1 MGHRERLLAGAKSC
15 LYERGYSRTTARDIV
30 EASGTNLASIGYHFG
45 SKEALLNAA
54 MMEAV
59 GEWGEELERILL
71 TDSDENSDPME
82 RFGAI
87 WTRVIESFEA
97 HRPAL
102 VASFEAFA
110 QAQHSPKLREQL
122 AEGHEQ
128 ARLWLA
134 ALFRRI
140 GSTAGEEPARAVGSF
155 YLALLNGLMVQWLLD
170 PDCAPTGRDMVEAL
184 RMILES
190 VRPAEQQAPQ
200 PPSA

>member
-1 MGHRERLLAGAKSC
+1 MGHREKLLAGAKQC

-59 GEWGEELERILL
+59 GEWGEELERIVLA
-71 TDSDENSDPME
+71 DVVDQGADPME
-82 RFGAI
+82 RFEAI
-87 WTRVIESFEA
+87 WARVIESFAA

-102 VASFEAFA
+102 IASFEAFV
-110 QAQHSPKLREQL
+110 QAEHSPELREQM
-122 AEGHEQ
+122 AAGHEEV
-128 ARLWLA
+128 RMWLA

-140 GSTAGEEPARAVGSF
+140 GSTAGEGSERAVGSF

-170 PDCAPTGRDMVEAL
+170 PDRAPSGRDMTEAL
-184 RMILES
+184 LTILES
-190 VRPAEQQAPQ
+190 VRPAENKPGRHDE
-200 PPSA
+200 

>member
-1 MGHRERLLAGAKSC
+1 MGHRERLLAGAKRC

-59 GEWGEELERILL
+59 GGWGKELERIPL
-71 TDSDENSDPME
+71 TGTDGEADPME
-82 RFGAI
+82 RFEST

-102 VASFEAFA
+102 MASFEAFV
-110 QAQHSPKLREQL
+110 QAQHSPELREQL

-128 ARLWLA
+128 VRPWLA
-134 ALFRRI
+134 TFFQRI
-140 GSTAGEEPARAVGSF
+140 GSTGGEGSERAVGSF
-155 YLALLNGLMVQWLLD
+155 HLALLNGLMVQWLLD
-170 PDCAPTGRDMVEAL
+170 PERAPSGQGMAEAL
-184 RMILES
+184 RMISEKIGRAS
-190 VRPAEQQAPQ
+190 CRG
-200 PPSA
+200 

>member
-1 MGHRERLLAGAKSC
+1 MGHRERLLAGAKRC
-15 LYERGYSRTTARDIV
+15 LYERGYGRTTARDIV

-59 GEWGEELERILL
+59 GEWGQELERILVV
-71 TDSDENSDPME
+71 DGDEDADPME
-82 RFGAI
+82 RFEVT

-102 VASFEAFA
+102 IASFEAFV
-110 QAQHSPKLREQL
+110 QAEHSPELREQM
-122 AEGHEQ
+122 AAGHEEV
-128 ARLWLA
+128 RLWLA
-134 ALFRRI
+134 VLFRRI
-140 GSTAGEEPARAVGSF
+140 GSTAGEGSERAVGSF

-170 PDCAPTGRDMVEAL
+170 PERAPSGQEMREAL
-184 RMILES
+184 LTILQS
-190 VRPAEQQAPQ
+190 IRPAERQAP

>member
-1 MGHRERLLAGAKSC
+1 MGHREKLLIGAKRC
-15 LYERGYSRTTARDIV
+15 LYERGYGRTTARDIV

-59 GEWGEELERILL
+59 GEWGQELERILVV
-71 TDSDENSDPME
+71 DGDEDADPME
-82 RFGAI
+82 RFEVT

-102 VASFEAFA
+102 IASFEAFV
-110 QAQHSPKLREQL
+110 QAEHSPELREQM
-122 AEGHEQ
+122 AAGHEEV
-128 ARLWLA
+128 RLWLA

-140 GSTAGEEPARAVGSF
+140 GSTAGEGSERAVGSF

-170 PDCAPTGRDMVEAL
+170 PERAPSGQEMREAL
-184 RMILES
+184 LTILQS
-190 VRPAEQQAPQ
+190 IRPAERQAP

>member
-1 MGHRERLLAGAKSC
+1 MGHREKLLAGAKRC
-15 LYERGYSRTTARDIV
+15 LYERGYGRTTARDIV

-71 TDSDENSDPME
+71 ADADEGADPME
-82 RFGAI
+82 RFEAT

-102 VASFEAFA
+102 IASFEAFV
-110 QAQHSPKLREQL
+110 QAEHSPEIREQL
-122 AEGHEQ
+122 AAGHEE

-134 ALFRRI
+134 ELFGRI
-140 GSTAGEEPARAVGSF
+140 GSTADEGSVRTVGSF
-155 YLALLNGLMVQWLLD
+155 HLALLNGLMVQWLLD
-170 PDCAPTGRDMVEAL
+170 PDRAPSGQDMAEAL
-184 RMILES
+184 WTILES
-190 VRPAEQQAPQ
+190 VRPAERQAP